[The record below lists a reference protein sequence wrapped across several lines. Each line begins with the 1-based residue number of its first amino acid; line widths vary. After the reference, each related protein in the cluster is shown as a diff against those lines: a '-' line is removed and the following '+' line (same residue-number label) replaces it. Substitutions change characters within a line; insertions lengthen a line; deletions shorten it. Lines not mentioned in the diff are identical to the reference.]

1 MKGIKKMANIVTK
14 IMLLNGTREDWE
26 GKARYVL
33 AKGEAAVEF
42 VDAPND
48 GVSTKL
54 TAVKI
59 KVGDGFTAYEDLPYV
74 GQEYEGQ
81 GVTFSADGK
90 SILLDNNVLKLFGFD
105 NAADGTLAQV
115 KVDIAGNRTL
125 QWVSI
130 EEIAN
135 GDGNTTYTF
144 EDGTD
149 GTFTVTSSD
158 GVTIEIDTGAR
169 ELIEASLDDFYNK
182 EAINGKVADLEEKI
196 SAIPKFSIEVVSELP
211 TSDIKETTVYLVPDN
226 DATTSDVY
234 KEYIYVKVSD
244 TEYKWELLGKQT
256 LDLTGYATTTY
267 VDDKVAEVTEQVG
280 LVADNVATI
289 FAKLNNVEEN
299 AQANVLEGVKVNG
312 EVLPITDKVV
322 DIPAADV
329 DTFGVVKL
337 GNEFKT
343 NAESGALEV
352 KELNVN
358 KLVQTEGE
366 VLVFDC
372 GTASQLTVN

>member
-1 MKGIKKMANIVTK
+1 MANIVTK

>member
-1 MKGIKKMANIVTK
+1 MANIVTK

-26 GKARYVL
+26 DKARYVL